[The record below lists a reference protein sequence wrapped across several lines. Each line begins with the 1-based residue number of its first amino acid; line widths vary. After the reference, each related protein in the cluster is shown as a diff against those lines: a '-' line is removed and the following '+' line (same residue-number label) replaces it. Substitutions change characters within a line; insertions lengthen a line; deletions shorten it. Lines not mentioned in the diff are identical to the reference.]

1 MYQSGIFRYL
11 LALPIALLPAGPS
24 LAGSELLTGAEQPGR
39 YLPLLENHSV
49 GLVVNQ
55 TSRVGDQHLIDFLR
69 QRDLDIE
76 RIFALE
82 HGIRGDVENGGEVA
96 DGVDGPSGLPVVSLY
111 GGNHKPSR
119 EDVRGLDW
127 LLFDIQDVG
136 VRFYTYISS
145 LHYLMQACAD
155 YGIPLMVLDRPNPNG
170 DYVDGPVLQPQYR
183 SFIGMHPIPLVH
195 GLTVG
200 ELARMINGEG
210 WLDGGAQCDLSVIP
224 VAGYRKRM
232 RYSLPVKPSPNLPND
247 RAIRLYPSL
256 GLFEGTSVSI
266 GRGTPYPFQ
275 VIGHPGDNR
284 GDFSFKPIPIPGAS
298 ENPKHRGELLRG
310 DDLRRGDSGDRFTLA
325 YLLDWRRRSGES
337 DQAFFSRADFFD
349 KLAGTDALRLAV
361 LRGDSEAEIR
371 RSWQPA
377 LQHYLQQRRPYLLY
391 PE

>member
-11 LALPIALLPAGPS
+11 LALPIALLSAGPS

-39 YLPLLENHSV
+39 YLPLLENRSV

-284 GDFSFKPIPIPGAS
+284 RDFSFKPIPIPGAS

>member
-1 MYQSGIFRYL
+1 MYLSAMSRYL
-11 LALPIALLPAGPS
+11 LVLTLLLSVGACADSALR
-24 LAGSELLTGAEQPGR
+24 TGAEQPGR
-39 YLPLLENHSV
+39 YLPLLEGGKV

-55 TSRVGDQHLIDFLR
+55 TSRVGERHLIDFLR
-69 QRDLDIE
+69 ERDLDIE

-82 HGIRGDVENGGEVA
+82 HGIRGDVENGGRVD
-96 DGVDGPSGLPVVSLY
+96 DGVDGPSGLPIVSLY

-119 EDVRGLDW
+119 EEVRDLDW

-155 YGIPLMVLDRPNPNG
+155 YQVPLLVLDRPNPNG
-170 DYVDGPVLQPQYR
+170 DYVDGPVLEKEYR

-210 WLDGGAQCDLSVIP
+210 WLEGDARCDLTVIP
-224 VAGYRKRM
+224 VAGYRKQM
-232 RYSLPVKPSPNLPND
+232 RYSLPVEPSPNLPND

-256 GLFEGTSVSI
+256 GLFEGTVVSI
-266 GRGTPYPFQ
+266 GRGTEYPFQ
-275 VIGHPGDNR
+275 VIGHPDDRR
-284 GDFSFKPIPIPGAS
+284 GRYSFEPVSMPGAS
-298 ENPKHRGELLRG
+298 ENPKYRGHRLRG
-310 DDLRRGDSGDRFTLA
+310 DDLRGGDPDERFTLR
-325 YLLDWRRRSGES
+325 YLIDWRGRTGESGE
-337 DQAFFSRADFFD
+337 AFFSRAEFFD

-361 LRGDSEAEIR
+361 LAGKSEAEIR
-371 RSWQPA
+371 RGWQPA
-377 LQHYLQQRRPYLLY
+377 LQRYLQRRRPYLLY